1 MYHGPQE
8 GSWLVGTC
16 ASEARGGVCEVC
28 VCMYRCCWRR
38 AGDDHVRG
46 NLVFPVLWGDSMTK
60 SAEAVVNGCRNLPTM
75 PAIALEVLRLSRDS
89 EADLRQIADVV
100 TRDVA
105 LSGRLL
111 KVVNSSFYG
120 LRRKVSTISQSVVM
134 LGLASVK
141 TLALG
146 FSLTDGIS
154 RGKNAAAD
162 LKPFWR
168 RSLYFAVAARTFA
181 EHKVPILR
189 EEAFVAGLLADIGT
203 LAMAEAFGDEYAP
216 LAIGGSHTYLDV
228 VPAEREAFG
237 CDHQDV
243 GRLMAESWHLPEL
256 LTIPIGHHHYPEGC
270 GDVDPMVTDLT
281 GVIFAANLCAETFC
295 GQPSKEI
302 VDRFEAAAAQYVGV
316 DQAACREMLDHLHSD
331 TDEVSKL
338 LEIDVPESMSYAEI
352 VRQAN
357 EELTRLSLESQ
368 QEAQK
373 MEHDHRKAVSRVQEL
388 EEANRQLAQNANC
401 DPLTGVYNRR
411 FLEGFLDREI
421 ARAQRFRRPL
431 SVLFIDVD
439 HFKQINDQY
448 GHQVGD
454 STLQQI
460 AHLLKAATREV
471 DCLCRY
477 GGEEFVLTLLET
489 DLLGAKQ
496 VAEKV
501 RRLIAAWKFRC
512 DTLDKDLHLTVS
524 IGISTTS
531 PRRATDKDILIQMA
545 DESAYAAKSEGR
557 NCVCALRKR
566 VTPVGVANDGSQ

>member
-1 MYHGPQE
+1 
-8 GSWLVGTC
+8 
-16 ASEARGGVCEVC
+16 
-28 VCMYRCCWRR
+28 
-38 AGDDHVRG
+38 
-46 NLVFPVLWGDSMTK
+46 MTK
-60 SAEAVVNGCRNLPTM
+60 NAEAIVNGCHNLPTI
-75 PAIALEVLRLSRDS
+75 PGVALEVLRLSRDS
-89 EADLRQIADVV
+89 DADLRQIADVV

-120 LRRKVSTISQSVVM
+120 LRRKVSTISQAVVM

-146 FSLTDGIS
+146 FSLADGIS
-154 RGKNAAAD
+154 RGKQAVG

-181 EHKVPILR
+181 ERKVPILR

-203 LAMAEAFGDEYAP
+203 LAMAEAFGPEYAS
-216 LAIGGSHTYLDV
+216 LAIGSAQGHIDV
-228 VPAEREAFG
+228 VSAERKAFG
-237 CDHQDV
+237 CDHQEV
-243 GRLMAESWHLPEL
+243 GRVMAESWHLPEL
-256 LTIPIGHHHYPEGC
+256 LTVPIGFHHYPEGR
-270 GDVDPMVTDLT
+270 GDVDPMVADLT
-281 GVIFAANLCAETFC
+281 GVIFVANLCAETFC
-295 GQPSKEI
+295 GQPSKDV
-302 VDRFEAAAAQYVGV
+302 VDRFEAAATQYIGV
-316 DQAACREMLDHLHSD
+316 DQAACRELLNHLHSD
-331 TDEVSKL
+331 TDEVGKL
-338 LEIDVPESMSYAEI
+338 LEIDIPEAMSYAEI
-352 VRQAN
+352 VREAN
-357 EELTRLSLESQ
+357 EELTRLTLESQ

-373 MEHDHRKAVSRVQEL
+373 MEQDHRKVVSRLQEL

-439 HFKQINDQY
+439 RFKQINDQY

-454 STLQQI
+454 SALQQI
-460 AHLLKAATREV
+460 AQLLKAATREV

-512 DTLDKDLHLTVS
+512 DTLDKELHITVS
-524 IGISTTS
+524 IGVSTMS
-531 PRRATDKDILIQMA
+531 PRRATDKDVLIQMA
-545 DESAYAAKSEGR
+545 DESVYAAKSEGR

-566 VTPVGVANDGSQ
+566 VTPENIGAE

>member
-1 MYHGPQE
+1 
-8 GSWLVGTC
+8 
-16 ASEARGGVCEVC
+16 
-28 VCMYRCCWRR
+28 
-38 AGDDHVRG
+38 
-46 NLVFPVLWGDSMTK
+46 MTK
-60 SAEAVVNGCRNLPTM
+60 SAEAIVNGCRNLPTI

-120 LRRKVSTISQSVVM
+120 LRRKVSTISQAVVM

-146 FSLTDGIS
+146 FSLADGIS
-154 RGKNAAAD
+154 RGKQSAD

-181 EHKVPILR
+181 ERKVPILR

-203 LAMAEAFGDEYAP
+203 LAMSEAFSVDYAP
-216 LAIGGSHTYLDV
+216 YTIGGSHGHLESV
-228 VPAEREAFG
+228 QPERQAFG

-243 GRLMAESWHLPEL
+243 GRHMAESWHLPEL
-256 LTIPIGHHHYPEGC
+256 LTIPVGFHHYPEGC
-270 GDVDPMVTDLT
+270 GDVDPMVADLT
-281 GVIFAANLCAETFC
+281 GVIYAANLCAETFC

-316 DQAACREMLDHLHSD
+316 DQAGCRTMLDHLHCD

-338 LEIDVPESMSYAEI
+338 LEIDVPESMSYGEI

-368 QEAQK
+368 QEAQ
-373 MEHDHRKAVSRVQEL
+373 MREQDHRKTVNRVQEL

-448 GHQVGD
+448 GHPVGD
-454 STLQQI
+454 SALQQI

-512 DTLDKDLHLTVS
+512 DSIDKDLHITVS
-524 IGISTTS
+524 IGVSTMS
-531 PRRATDKDILIQMA
+531 PRRATDKDVLIQMA
-545 DESAYAAKSEGR
+545 DESVYAAKAEGR

-566 VTPVGVANDGSQ
+566 VTPEGVAAEG